1 MIDYLCEECDQ
12 HFRSLQHY
20 LDGLEVAYEIDPN
33 IVRGLDYYVKTAFE
47 IKHDNLGAQSSICG
61 GGRYDGLVQNLGGPD
76 IPGVGFGM
84 GMDRLLMAADLYR
97 PTAETPE
104 REGSYLIGFGETAKL
119 ILVDLLAKLRRAGQ
133 TVELEVNQRS
143 MKAAMKQADRMNAR
157 YAVIVGEDELAQNK
171 IAVRDLSSSTQ
182 QLMTVAEFLH
192 RVEE

>member
-20 LDGLEVAYEIDPN
+20 LDGLGVTYEIDPN

-47 IKHDNLGAQSSICG
+47 IKHDKLGAQSSICG

-104 REGSYLIGFGETAKL
+104 RQGSYLIGFGETAKL

>member
-20 LDGLEVAYEIDPN
+20 LDGLGVTYEIDPN

>member
-20 LDGLEVAYEIDPN
+20 LDGLGVTYEIDPN

-47 IKHDNLGAQSSICG
+47 IKHDKLGAQSSICG